1 MVTQKW
7 EYRLLKTD
15 TSDVTLGL
23 FGVPWYFDPDD
34 VFAKFIRN
42 GSAEIIRKLGNDTI
56 KILDEKNAR
65 DLILNEIDGGS
76 VLHALSQ
83 SSGEDT
89 ILLKADPEDTQ
100 RYIGRRFTFE
110 YFVDG
115 EWSGYDG
122 SLVVR
127 LKYRIIDFLKRH
139 LLKLL

>member
-1 MVTQKW
+1 
-7 EYRLLKTD
+7 LKTD
-15 TSDVTLGL
+15 TADVTLGV

-34 VFAKFIRN
+34 VFAKFIKN
-42 GSAEIIRKLGNDTI
+42 ESAEIIRKLGNDTI
-56 KILDEKNAR
+56 GIKDENYAR
-65 DLILNEIDGGS
+65 ALILSEIDGGS
-76 VLHALSQ
+76 VLHALSK

-89 ILLKADPEDTQ
+89 ILLKVDPEDTE
-100 RYIGRRFTFE
+100 RYIGRRFTFA

-127 LKYRIIDFLKRH
+127 FKYRIIDFFKRN